1 MKQTSY
7 AKAQGRADYC
17 HQHLKHRQFVR
28 GGHVVQAGSSSDS
41 PRECPLGLCNWVR
54 WWLLELTYFI
64 MMILELLLWPVKSS
78 YQQAFLKSSDSTNEQ
93 REKSLDRSTGM
104 EQKHREKYTWRKE
117 RERLHQEGGF
127 WCIQWHFL
135 PLDTHEIIRCTIPA
149 LWGLNLCKDIKHR
162 M

>member
-104 EQKHREKYTWRKE
+104 EQKHREKYTWRKGKGFTRKE
-117 RERLHQEGGF
+117 VSDAFNDISCLWTLMRLSDVQYLLSG
-127 WCIQWHFL
+127 
-135 PLDTHEIIRCTIPA
+135 A
-149 LWGLNLCKDIKHR
+149 
-162 M
+162 